1 MRKYGKR
8 TAERTAEERG
18 FYIILILCV
27 AAIAISGYVL
37 FFAPLSG
44 GASMEDVEYTPDLP
58 HRENRAQT
66 AASITEQ
73 QESTSTPPVDTVL
86 PEDIPGI
93 EDTNGGQTAAAAPQ
107 PQQPSTQ
114 QPSTQ
119 QQTAAQPEEPT
130 SPAQPQ
136 PQQEP
141 EQQPTAAPAW
151 VKPVKGEIAQEFSG
165 DKLVYQKTLG
175 DWRVHAG
182 TDYLAPS
189 GTRVYAVS
197 DGEVTDVVSDS
208 LWGVCVTIKLE
219 NGQTAIYRGLS
230 EKPKVKKDSTVKAG
244 DVIGS
249 VANVVPAE
257 ADTGAHLHLELKDK
271 DGKSINPEQ

>member
-86 PEDIPGI
+86 PEDIPGTS
-93 EDTNGGQTAAAAPQ
+93 DGQTATAAPQ
-107 PQQPSTQ
+107 PQ

-136 PQQEP
+136 QEH

-230 EKPKVKKDSTVKAG
+230 ENPKVKKDSTVKAG